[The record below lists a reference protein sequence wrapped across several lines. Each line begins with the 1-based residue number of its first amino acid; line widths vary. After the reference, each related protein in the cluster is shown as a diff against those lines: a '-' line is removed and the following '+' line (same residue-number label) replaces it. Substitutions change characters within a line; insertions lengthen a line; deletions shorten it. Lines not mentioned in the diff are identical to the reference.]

1 MRKLFYFCLALF
13 SAFALYSCG
22 SKSDQSQ
29 VREVQTDTIL
39 PEPEPEPVVEP
50 PFVSNDL
57 KWAQLQGHVKSM
69 SITAPEDYQM
79 SPEKYN
85 FDAEGTFIPEK
96 GSVVRNAE
104 GRITKYTYT
113 FIVGAP
119 DYPCREKGYH
129 KYKYNE
135 DGYVVYDHHSFEYLC
150 CDGGDGDTFK
160 YTIGENGWP
169 ISCYRESAW
178 GSDGSVSFYKESYT
192 YPKIDD
198 HGNWTELRVK
208 STFYK
213 YIECDEEG
221 YPDNEETE
229 IYTITRHITYL
240 EDSK

>member
-1 MRKLFYFCLALF
+1 MRKLFYFCMALF
-13 SAFALYSCG
+13 PVFALYSCG

-39 PEPEPEPVVEP
+39 PEPELVVEP

-69 SITAPEDYQM
+69 RVTAPEDYQM

-85 FDAEGTFIPEK
+85 FDAEGNFIPEK

-178 GSDGSVSFYKESYT
+178 GSDGEINFYKESYT
-192 YPKIDD
+192 YSQIDD
-198 HGNWTELRVK
+198 NGNWTELRVRATLYK
-208 STFYK
+208 STLGDS
-213 YIECDEEG
+213 EWLG
-221 YPDNEETE
+221 NETST
-229 IYTITRHITYL
+229 YTIHRHITYW
-240 EDSK
+240 DCK